1 MTGLVVLGIGG
12 ALAVGAALAFVLS
25 SRGGASSSTESADS
39 VLEGAP
45 PRRTDEQNNN
55 ARDEAIRD
63 GIGFA
68 RDIFGFVRERVNAGE
83 DAAAIQRKV
92 TAGES
97 AEGEER

>member
-25 SRGGASSSTESADS
+25 TRGGASSSTESAES

-45 PRRTDEQNNN
+45 PRRTDEQNRDAT
-55 ARDEAIRD
+55 ARAVGE
-63 GIGFA
+63 G
-68 RDIFGFVRERVNAGE
+68 FGFLREGLSLVRDRLQAGD